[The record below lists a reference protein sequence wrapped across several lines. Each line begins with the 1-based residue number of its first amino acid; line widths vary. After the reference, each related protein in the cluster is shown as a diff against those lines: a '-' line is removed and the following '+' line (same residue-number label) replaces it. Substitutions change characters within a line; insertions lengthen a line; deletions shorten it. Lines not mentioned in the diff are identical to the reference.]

1 MQQAQAAERK
11 LLAEADAPRA
21 AFVAPSRQKV
31 GEYLADWLRRR
42 REQRLESQDSLG

>member
-42 REQRLESQDSLG
+42 RDSGLKAKTA